1 MIASTPFNPDEQ
13 QPREPSPVEKLT
25 ESILNLIALHK
36 EADGLE
42 DGECHAAIIIAM
54 KKLDARLEE
63 DDVATWD
70 IPPRT
75 GQWTDPALSA

>member
-1 MIASTPFNPDEQ
+1 MISPPFNPDEQ
-13 QPREPSPVEKLT
+13 RPHEPSPVEKLT

-54 KKLDARLEE
+54 KNLDARLEE
-63 DDVATWD
+63 DDAASWV

-75 GQWTDPALSA
+75 GQWRDPELSA